1 MGSEKVCH
9 ICGNDDKSKPMSYPE
24 LDNILFIDTGSFTIC
39 SDCVA
44 QLDTT
49 VLGRV
54 SELNKE
60 PLFEIPTP
68 ATMMSHLSDYV
79 IGQDDAKIDL
89 SIAVYNHF
97 KRIQY
102 GADAGCE
109 LDKSNVLLM
118 GPTGSG
124 KTALIEALARVMKVP
139 FAITDATT
147 LTESGYV
154 GEDVE
159 NIVKS
164 LLLNA
169 EGDIDKAERGIIYI
183 DEIDKISRKSE
194 GPSITRDVSGEGV
207 QQSLLKLMEG
217 SKVNVP
223 NGKRKH
229 PGESDSRQVD
239 TRNILFIV
247 GGAFSGLEEIIDER
261 TNKKGE
267 NIGFTTQ
274 VKSVTE
280 KKSDFSGAEPEDLI
294 KYGFIPELVGRLPV
308 ITYVNEISEEAMVRI
323 LTEPKR
329 ALVKQY
335 QELLS
340 QDGIKLL
347 FDDGAL
353 KAVARLASKRK
364 TGARGL
370 RSIMERT
377 LRNIMFHAPDMKD
390 VETIRITEETVE
402 KGEEPIYGFKM
413 KVTA

>member
-60 PLFEIPTP
+60 HLFEIPTP

-102 GADAGCE
+102 GPDAGCE